1 MNQMTLLDYLN
12 ANSKPFVPFFALT
25 ECAKRGS
32 LMAGSKD
39 RIRHAFSTLL
49 LRSERIQFLKNEYG
63 VSGYG
68 GPSNKPCTIHHVN
81 VSAKGHEVSY
91 NDGNGVCH
99 NVFFSYAE
107 LEQEIQRLI
116 QEGEY

>member
-12 ANSKPFVPFFALT
+12 ADSKLAAPFFALT
-25 ECAKRGS
+25 EYAKKGS

-39 RIRHAFSTLL
+39 RIRYAFSTLL

-68 GPSNKPCTIHHVN
+68 GPSDKPCTIHHVN

>member
-12 ANSKPFVPFFALT
+12 TNK
-25 ECAKRGS
+25 
-32 LMAGSKD
+32 
-39 RIRHAFSTLL
+39 
-49 LRSERIQFLKNEYG
+49 FLKNEYG

-99 NVFFSYAE
+99 NTFFSYAE

>member
-12 ANSKPFVPFFALT
+12 ANSKPVVPFFALT
-25 ECAKRGS
+25 EYAKRGS

-68 GPSNKPCTIHHVN
+68 ENRKF
-81 VSAKGHEVSY
+81 
-91 NDGNGVCH
+91 ND
-99 NVFFSYAE
+99 
-107 LEQEIQRLI
+107 
-116 QEGEY
+116 